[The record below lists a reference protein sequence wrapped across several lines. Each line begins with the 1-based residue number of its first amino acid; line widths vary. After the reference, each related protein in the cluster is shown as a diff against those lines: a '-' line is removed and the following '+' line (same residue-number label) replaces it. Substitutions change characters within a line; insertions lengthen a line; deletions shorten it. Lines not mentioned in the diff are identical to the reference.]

1 MKFVISLGGSVI
13 IPDEIDVAYLK
24 KFKNMIQ
31 EFVSKGHQFVIL
43 CGGGSIARKYQKAA
57 KSLGVKDVDLD
68 WIGISTTKTN
78 AELVRSLF
86 GLDRS
91 YSDPNEVEMEDIV
104 IMSGWKPGCST
115 DYDAVL
121 IAKRIGADM
130 IINVT
135 DVQFVYDKDPHK
147 FKDAKPLKEIF
158 WEEMRKI
165 INGEWKPGMNTPFDP
180 IATKNADG
188 LKVVIT
194 NKDIPN
200 LNKILSGK
208 DFQGTTIS

>member
-13 IPDEIDVAYLK
+13 IPDEIDIDYLK
-24 KFKNMIQ
+24 KFKKMID
-31 EFVSKGHQFVIL
+31 EFVSEGHQFVIL

-57 KSLGVKDVDLD
+57 KSLGVKDIDLD
-68 WIGISTTKTN
+68 WIGISATKIN

-86 GLDRS
+86 DLERS
-91 YSDPNEVEMEDIV
+91 YSDPNEVEMDDIV
-104 IMSGWKPGCST
+104 VMSGWKPGCST

-130 IINVT
+130 VINIT

-147 FKDAKPLKEIF
+147 FKDAKPLK
-158 WEEMRKI
+158 KI
-165 INGEWKPGMNTPFDP
+165 SWDQMKRIVDGEWKPGMNTPFDP

-188 LKVVIT
+188 LRVVIT
-194 NKDIPN
+194 NKDISN
-200 LNKILSGK
+200 LRKILSGK
-208 DFQGTTIS
+208 EFQGTLIS